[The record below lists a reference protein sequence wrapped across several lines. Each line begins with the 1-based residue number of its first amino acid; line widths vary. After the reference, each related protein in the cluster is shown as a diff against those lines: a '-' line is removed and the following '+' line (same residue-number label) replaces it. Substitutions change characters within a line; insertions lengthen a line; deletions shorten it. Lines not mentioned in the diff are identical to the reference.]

1 MFNILVIE
9 DDKNLKKLITTC
21 LVKNNYNVFQASNGI
36 EALEVLDKEY
46 INAIITDIMMP
57 IMDGYELIKELRESN
72 YNMPILVLTAKGTL
86 EDKKQAFN
94 LGIDDYMVK
103 PIDINELPLRIKAL
117 LRRCNDTNEKVL
129 KIGDLILNY
138 NQLSTIYGDKKYYL
152 AQKEFYLLYKLL
164 SKPDYIF
171 TRQEL
176 IEEIWGMEN
185 ESEYRT
191 IDVHIKRIREKMKDV
206 NEFEIKSI
214 RGLGYKAILK

>member
-36 EALEVLDKEY
+36 EALDVLDKEY

-57 IMDGYELIKELRESN
+57 KMDGYEVIKELRESN
-72 YNMPILVLTAKGTL
+72 FNMPILVLTAKGTL

-152 AQKEFYLLYKLL
+152 TQKEFYLLYKLL